1 MSGLRRCPPSD
12 SFPFE
17 STQHGNRSLARQRS
31 RAYHGALLA
40 QRGSS
45 QLVAPPPCRR
55 AKPHRPPGNESG
67 KPHGHCYGSS
77 ASDEPPICVHLSAK
91 DRATS
96 ESDSAHP
103 DRTARITRCCS
114 DVVAAGS
121 PCDKE
126 SDGEP
131 FAGEW
136 SAHLARDLIATLL
149 MGCWS
154 CGDHVRVAGGVLA
167 GRLGAASLYTRQGAA
182 GAGMWDDR
190 VLAE

>member
-1 MSGLRRCPPSD
+1 MGI
-12 SFPFE
+12 
-17 STQHGNRSLARQRS
+17 
-31 RAYHGALLA
+31 ALL
-40 QRGSS
+40 
-45 QLVAPPPCRR
+45 LVNEAGLTTAHCWLSGGAPSWLPRHHAGDR
-55 AKPHRPPGNESG
+55 NRLDRLGNESG

-154 CGDHVRVAGGVLA
+154 CSDHVRVAGGVLA
-167 GRLGAASLYTRQGAA
+167 GHLGVASLYTRQGAA

>member
-1 MSGLRRCPPSD
+1 MVAGQPAGSTPAEPAVRR
-12 SFPFE
+12 
-17 STQHGNRSLARQRS
+17 
-31 RAYHGALLA
+31 
-40 QRGSS
+40 
-45 QLVAPPPCRR
+45 
-55 AKPHRPPGNESG
+55 G
-67 KPHGHCYGSS
+67 KPGFV
-77 ASDEPPICVHLSAK
+77 DEQ
-91 DRATS
+91 

-154 CGDHVRVAGGVLA
+154 CSDHVRVAGGVLA
-167 GRLGAASLYTRQGAA
+167 GHLGVASLYTRQGAA